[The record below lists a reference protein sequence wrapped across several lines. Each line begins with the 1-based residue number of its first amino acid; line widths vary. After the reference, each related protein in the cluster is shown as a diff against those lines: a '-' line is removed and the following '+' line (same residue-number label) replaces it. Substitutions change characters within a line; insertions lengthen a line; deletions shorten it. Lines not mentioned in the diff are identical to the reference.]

1 MSGGRLGTRQNKLKN
16 LESARLWSLLQ
27 QGVFFLINQGGRDM
41 KKIMLLSNGN
51 SRSAVVAMISFLTPS
66 CVDS

>member
-1 MSGGRLGTRQNKLKN
+1 MWRALMSGGRLGTRQNNLKN

-41 KKIMLLSNGN
+41 KK
-51 SRSAVVAMISFLTPS
+51 
-66 CVDS
+66 